1 MIGHALFSIY
11 YPAHA
16 AALRGTQGLLVEGI
30 GSSLDNLNQGAFQDL
45 QPPSAF
51 YSLWGRLDPSL
62 EIPVQRLFRSNPA
75 AAAAAF
81 LVSQDGGRSVS
92 GPGRGI
98 EFSGKDEEGTGVAAD
113 IGIPT
118 LPGTRPGAETFDA
131 LVHALAEAGLATN
144 PDSPN
149 AELLGTVWLK
159 APDVTSGPIESLEA
173 LRHAYYHMVV
183 KEVASQATVEK
194 YVPGAVVVE
203 VDLSAGPE
211 GEFQVLS
218 IALKK
223 RTRVTSETPAL
234 ETSDLPEGKNQILFQ
249 AAKAIARKA
258 GATGAITVKFL
269 FDPSSKEVFFLKLK

>member
-81 LVSQDGGRSVS
+81 LASQDGRSVS
-92 GPGRGI
+92 GTGRGI

-113 IGIPT
+113 IGVPT
-118 LPGTRPGAETFDA
+118 LPGTKPGAETFDA

-173 LRHAYYHMVV
+173 LRHAYFQMVV

-194 YVPGAVVVE
+194 YIPGAVVVE

-223 RTRVTSETPAL
+223 RTRVTSETSAL

-249 AAKAIARKA
+249 AAKRIAREA
-258 GATGAITVKFL
+258 RVTGAAKVKFL